1 MGAFAQFQ
9 GIHGPTRQVIA
20 PLMETEA
27 LALAMPMP
35 TVDEQGASAVALPPG
50 LGFLSARAPDSSDAT
65 PSLIPNPLIQP
76 VGASH
81 QTCDDTSASDGANQT
96 SDETLMR
103 QHLRSGDRES
113 ALSLLSRSSTV
124 STRMMN
130 MAFTALIETGA
141 AVDAAADEICSLC
154 ARHSVRPSAEIFHN
168 ILGALSRSG
177 APPTTLSHWL
187 NRMCVSGVPLDVW
200 ACNLLLKSHLQ
211 AQDFEAAA
219 RLLGGML
226 ASSSAAA
233 SAPPP
238 RPSDLPLPS
247 SRLMA
252 VKLSAACEENR
263 PPSRS
268 DSVGSGTSDMTEL
281 PPASPSSPRLGVHP
295 ASPRMATG
303 GAPASWHHAAGEITV
318 ERSPVDASSADAS
331 AANEYAANMSG
342 GGPEADRLPMP
353 DACSFN
359 MVITAL
365 GHAHRPQQAESLLW
379 TMQQKGFVPNATS
392 FTAVIGAYAK
402 ARQPPD
408 ASRVLERMLESGVAP
423 DAVAVNTVLSAYAH
437 AADVDGCRRM
447 LREFESISRMGSSCN
462 GSGPRGGS
470 VGGGSVGGGS
480 GGSGAGQPLVDLIS
494 YNTLLLACA
503 NACKPEAA
511 ESAFLE
517 LTNRGLSASQVSY
530 ATVLAAYARAGNVDG
545 AQRWLDRMLGAGI
558 SPDAVSFNTV
568 CSAHARVGDA
578 GAARRCQRAMEAAG
592 VEVTPTTHAILIHAH
607 VQSGELDRAEHSLAS
622 LLASGDPIS
631 AASFNTLITARGK
644 MRRPDL
650 AEATFRLMGGAR
662 VEPTLVTFNALA
674 NAYAVVGDIE
684 AVEGVVARI
693 AAAGMRA
700 DRYTYGAL
708 LQACAAGGNAGTPGS
723 RAHARQRAQF
733 HVERLLRSA
742 VPLNDYL
749 AKACRRAVGEA
760 GFASALRA
768 RDEGREAAGAPLAA
782 REAGRPIGG
791 RAQDRN
797 RYRSA
802 MQEAE
807 DVPME
812 EEEDEEGEGEGKG
825 EGEGMGGGWQVA
837 RASRGRSRTIGNK
850 RSDRDS
856 RERATPSPTS
866 SPIKKGTHAH
876 WRRQERYAAV
886 QPRRP
891 QPLRVT
897 PTVRVEDGGTAEA
910 GAAEAG
916 IAELRTADGSL
927 KVAGVPLRRS
937 AGPMTGS
944 QLALSLGAMAW

>member
-177 APPTTLSHWL
+177 APPTTLSTGSTACALVACLWTCGRATFCS
-187 NRMCVSGVPLDVW
+187 NRT
-200 ACNLLLKSHLQ
+200 
-211 AQDFEAAA
+211 F
-219 RLLGGML
+219 RLRTSRPQR
-226 ASSSAAA
+226 ASSAGCWRRLRRPPPH
-233 SAPPP
+233 PPP
-238 RPSDLPLPS
+238 RPRISAPQLAPHG
-247 SRLMA
+247 RQA
-252 VKLSAACEENR
+252 VRSLRENM

-268 DSVGSGTSDMTEL
+268 DSVACTSDMTEL

-379 TMQQKGFVPNATS
+379 TTKKTVPNQPRSAHRG
-392 FTAVIGAYAK
+392 FAK

-408 ASRVLERMLESGVAP
+408 ASRVSSACRSAWRRTLSPSTPCSPHTRTPQTSTAAGACSGLRAYRGWAITAP
-423 DAVAVNTVLSAYAH
+423 AL
-437 AADVDGCRRM
+437 GR
-447 LREFESISRMGSSCN
+447 LG
-462 GSGPRGGS
+462 RGRLGR
-470 VGGGSVGGGS
+470 GRL
-480 GGSGAGQPLVDLIS
+480 GAGQPLVDLIS

-802 MQEAE
+802 KAE

-812 EEEDEEGEGEGKG
+812 EEEDEEGEGKG